1 MDRTGGV
8 SGVTGAADGGE
19 VGVHDWGSSRVPGCG
34 DVRERK
40 VTVRCIGAALRGGRH
55 TGRPRWRV
63 LEG

>member
-1 MDRTGGV
+1 MH
-8 SGVTGAADGGE
+8 DGK
-19 VGVHDWGSSRVPGCG
+19 SSRVPGCG

-55 TGRPRWRV
+55 TGRPRWLV